1 MHSGLLL
8 LELLRRSGPTGAL
21 LTHNLCS
28 SLLLAR
34 RVLRSTDGSQRLA
47 VLSVL
52 LGGGGVAEDPV
63 GPEEELVE
71 VDVALLVV
79 LLVRHGPAEEAREE
93 AVRHEGQVVA
103 GVGLA
108 QEVDHHHLQGDSS
121 GPGEGGGLAQE
132 VDHQSRCAA
141 RERVGA

>member
-1 MHSGLLL
+1 MQHACMHSGLLL

-34 RVLRSTDGSQRLA
+34 RVLRGTDGSQRLRGEREVREGRGKRDGRKLGRRLA
-47 VLSVL
+47 TLSVL

-71 VDVALLVV
+71 VDVA
-79 LLVRHGPAEEAREE
+79 
-93 AVRHEGQVVA
+93 
-103 GVGLA
+103 
-108 QEVDHHHLQGDSS
+108 
-121 GPGEGGGLAQE
+121 
-132 VDHQSRCAA
+132 CAA
-141 RERVGA
+141 DRTQ